1 MQEKGKGAGSPAE
14 RKIVDPTGLEWRI
27 KEMTVWYADG
37 TAKRSLVASHT
48 SGFRRIW
55 DFPPNWENLAD
66 SELAMLVAKRVPSKG
81 EAAG

>member
-1 MQEKGKGAGSPAE
+1 MQEKGNPAKIPAE
-14 RKIVDPTGLEWRI
+14 RRIVDPTGLEWRI

-55 DFPPNWENLAD
+55 EFPADWDQLGD
-66 SELAMLVAKRVPSKG
+66 SELALLVAKRVPSKG
-81 EAAG
+81 EAAS